1 MNYEDP
7 SPHNNESSY
16 QPESYSYQNCGWNNE
31 PYHDKSDNSFSPIQ
45 QGSNPSLM
53 DESPDASFS
62 ALDPR
67 SVLSRRH
74 VKLPDRPNYADPPN
88 DAHLC
93 QEIISVSTT
102 HKEITNQLGSI
113 LNKLDS
119 LSSSDLPS
127 PSK

>member
-1 MNYEDP
+1 MNYDDP

-16 QPESYSYQNCGWNNE
+16 QPESYSHQDCGWDNE
-31 PYHDKSDNSFSPIQ
+31 SYPNENDNSFSPIQ
-45 QGSNPSLM
+45 QGSNPSIM

-62 ALDPR
+62 ALDPK

-74 VKLPDRPNYADPPN
+74 AHLPIRMDLSNSPN
-88 DAHLC
+88 DAHLR

-119 LSSSDLPS
+119 LSSSDS
-127 PSK
+127 PSSSK